1 MHGKPKTPRKA
12 TEHQI
17 CSAAWLQGIGTR
29 RALILAV
36 DLCFILGDV
45 KYVSPAHSSAK
56 WTESYVRLIRVLQKS
71 KTRGNKLQK

>member
-36 DLCFILGDV
+36 GLCFILGDV
-45 KYVSPAHSSAK
+45 KYVSPAHNAAA
-56 WTESYVRLIRVLQKS
+56 WTENYIRLIRVLQKS